1 MTGTLPAD
9 DILRT
14 AAGFS
19 ATAFVAAAMPVSS
32 PFLISR
38 SIDAV
43 ALQRDAPFELPQEQS
58 VRSASDQVGHPV
70 LRPGWPRR
78 ALAPR
83 SSLVLCCIGTRGIFS
98 ASERHKTMSP
108 TARNVC
114 THAVAS
120 RRPHRLPVIDWR
132 FRQASKVFA

>member
-19 ATAFVAAAMPVSS
+19 PAAFAAAALPVSS

-43 ALQRDAPFELPQEQS
+43 ALQRDAPFVMPQEQS
-58 VRSASDQVGHPV
+58 VRSASDQVNLFISGTADRHHV
-70 LRPGWPRR
+70 AVRRGFVALRH
-78 ALAPR
+78 LKLNQ
-83 SSLVLCCIGTRGIFS
+83 SQT
-98 ASERHKTMSP
+98 SP
-108 TARNVC
+108 Y
-114 THAVAS
+114 
-120 RRPHRLPVIDWR
+120 
-132 FRQASKVFA
+132 